1 LIASFTA
8 LSPELWRGTVLGTT
22 LVLVGGIV
30 ASVTGLWIVRVDFHE
45 LSKLLSRN
53 EGWLFTIPLALVS
66 SDVCLTMIGL
76 STTTSVMELNPFVAN
91 AVQAGRAAIVAFI
104 VSYMA
109 LSEGLA
115 LATIPLGRFLF
126 SQKNSMRFVPYSLVC
141 AAASFGSFSNIALL
155 TGLRYAWTAALVG
168 ITGAAFLGALTY
180 LYFRS
185 CSEYY

>member
-1 LIASFTA
+1 MIASFTA
-8 LSPELWRGTVLGTT
+8 LAPELWRGTMLGTT

-30 ASVTGLWIVRVDFHE
+30 ASVTGLWTVHVDFHE

-76 STTTSVMELNPFVAN
+76 SANTSVMELNPFVAN

-126 SQKNSMRFVPYSLVC
+126 SSKNSLRFLPYSLVC

-168 ITGAAFLGALTY
+168 VTGAAFFGALIY
-180 LYFRS
+180 LHFRP

>member
-1 LIASFTA
+1 
-8 LSPELWRGTVLGTT
+8 
-22 LVLVGGIV
+22 
-30 ASVTGLWIVRVDFHE
+30 
-45 LSKLLSRN
+45 
-53 EGWLFTIPLALVS
+53 
-66 SDVCLTMIGL
+66 MIGL
-76 STTTSVMELNPFVAN
+76 SANTSVMELNPFVAN

-126 SQKNSMRFVPYSLVC
+126 SPKNSMRFVPYSLVC

-155 TGLRYAWTAALVG
+155 TGLRYAWTATLGV
-168 ITGAAFLGALTY
+168 TGAGLLGALIY
-180 LYFRS
+180 LHFRS